1 MADWTKI
8 TDEQFDAAYNNH
20 LPSAWIK
27 FAFRYFSKTTE
38 KKDMS
43 VSRTVL
49 YILLGAFGVGYIGTI
64 LTLPRIVIGI
74 ATYIL
79 GIILAGLVLYLF
91 SAAKLNNWRLNK
103 IAKELG
109 VTKREYD
116 WLAEKFY
123 DN

>member
-8 TDEQFDAAYNNH
+8 TDEQFDAAYNRH

-38 KKDMS
+38 KKDMV
-43 VSRTVL
+43 VSRTIMG
-49 YILLGAFGVGYIGTI
+49 ILLGTFGVGFIGTI
-64 LTLPRIVIGI
+64 FVLPRVVIGT
-74 ATYIL
+74 ATCTL